1 MIGQGI
7 YNGVSN
13 IIEYEEK
20 YDTTHNENWSIFW
33 RSFLSYP
40 MHKDI
45 TELAARKEYIDKL
58 TEQAFA
64 NFRALSNNTDI
75 VAYGFGLGEIFLET
89 VKVKK
94 TVTPGPLVKPN
105 LISKNYREVEVEET
119 NTKLCSSSSVIDMSK
134 PHNKK
139 YSLSRFLPKKL
150 PQTDI
155 ICLPKKTNNNYE
167 YSEESNNSED
177 SKYYCE
183 NAVVIQSQANSFSK
197 NPSIIYDLGYI
208 NSGYIIGSNKWN
220 NIFYIHE
227 SNSALRGGENIT
239 NHFVFLGKN
248 FTGRI
253 KFAYNS
259 TNIIDTSKLSN
270 EDIKISWNS
279 TVPISGLMNIRF
291 ANEKSTIWAEQI
303 DEKIKINIY
312 GSRNNTDTVI
322 CNTEDVAS
330 KSKLQSPIL
339 VNTGGANN
347 PFYPDKIKNCNDVV
361 VYPNTNVS
369 GEVGKYLFYI
379 KTNGFGNYNTKS
391 EIDVKGNVTVTF
403 PDIVLL

>member
-40 MHKDI
+40 MHEDI
-45 TELAARKEYIDKL
+45 TELAARVKYIDKL

-64 NFRALSNNTDI
+64 NFQALSNNIDI

-89 VKVKK
+89 VKVKEI
-94 TVTPGPLVKPN
+94 VTPGPLVKPN
-105 LISKNYREVEVEET
+105 LISKNYREVEVEKT
-119 NTKLCSSSSVIDMSK
+119 NTKLCSSSSIIDMSK

-139 YSLSRFLPKKL
+139 YSLSRFLPKKRSEA
-150 PQTDI
+150 DM

-167 YSEESNNSED
+167 YSKE

-183 NAVVIQSQANSFSK
+183 NSVVIQSQPNSFSK
-197 NPSIIYDLGYI
+197 NPTIIYDLAYI
-208 NSGYIIGSNKWN
+208 KSGYIIGSNEWN
-220 NIFYIHE
+220 NIFYIHKG
-227 SNSALRGGENIT
+227 NSTLSGGENIT
-239 NHFVFLGKN
+239 NHFVFLEKN

-259 TNIIDTSKLSN
+259 TNIIDISKLSN

-279 TVPISGLMNIRF
+279 VVPISGLMNIRF
-291 ANEKSTIWAEQI
+291 GNGKSTIWAEHI

-322 CNTEDVAS
+322 CDTNDLVS

-347 PFYPDKIKNCNDVV
+347 PF
-361 VYPNTNVS
+361 
-369 GEVGKYLFYI
+369 
-379 KTNGFGNYNTKS
+379 
-391 EIDVKGNVTVTF
+391 
-403 PDIVLL
+403 